1 MEVKGAKLQTTESSE
16 ERNFLAKA
24 ELKTFAEETT
34 LSKMNEEALPNA
46 PRRELLKE
54 ADLLAQVSSGKGK
67 SSRHGDSYQLGMGL
81 VVTLRAFRMHQ
92 LDRTFKFVIVMED
105 PAGKDFD
112 DIMYHY
118 SSDRLSSGTVSIQA
132 KHKQS
137 NDDDGKQGV
146 LTEDLLHARWDSKPK
161 PSFSIAKYF
170 ISFLE
175 VDQNLG
181 TTTRSY
187 VLCTNYV
194 LHKSLKGQFIK
205 REQQSDE
212 DMLQF
217 CYDVGATC
225 YQINPEHENK
235 TLEDQL
241 INSALAKLGKLMA
254 NDVFHRKEIICKD
267 SLYYT
272 FAGFINKCVDRC
284 DANAT
289 GFKFNEVYFNAAP
302 NTHIGIFRTEFAKEC
317 QRLMKDG
324 KLKIREILKTAII
337 RFDQS
342 SLTAALS
349 KEESLEQLIS
359 KFYQSFMLVCQ
370 TPHEEELMSKAKD
383 LLPKWCSAELV
394 LDKLHTLLF
403 NAMKS
408 ATPDPISLTFLQE
421 KFREVDPNVN
431 FTLLKCRSKEYLD
444 SMQQKYPFIQIDP
457 ERLKRSKLNSFIASE
472 NSGGIYEF
480 KCSLNLDVSSLIVGQ
495 TLLLHRY
502 ETLFIDSAMHQDKKE
517 LLNILDDLMSYLKD
531 VNHPTI
537 KLITFWGKL
546 EAENLCEI
554 KKLCERYH
562 QKVVIVEQI
571 LDSVEHFSMDELIGE
586 AKEQLFHDHEN
597 QIIFGTVTPL
607 TSIIHEKDDLSFLL
621 NVLEILNQPEKMARY
636 DSIEHNYEQIK
647 PWYIHRQFVP
657 LDSPP
662 EEENITR
669 NGNVTYSANSFGQQ
683 AEVHFAEMVHYLHD
697 YDKDTM
703 SDVKKTLALSEE
715 TQDPPG
721 CRDDENDGKVYIFL
735 NDAGAGKTTYFTWL
749 AWRLSTYDRSLYVI
763 KLIALEYS
771 TDFERLEECG
781 VDHWNDTQIVRL
793 LYRFIHLALFV
804 PSVCRRTIEE
814 TDVHRAEA
822 DRCAELISLSNGR
835 IVLDETKTK
844 DLTAMQLI
852 ELRLFREKFNQN
864 QLVLILDGFD
874 EIAPYY
880 KDVVMKCFARFAQ
893 LDGLRNLYIS
903 SRPYGFVEAF
913 KNAFSNCNICKLKP
927 FTEEDQIYLLHL
939 FLRSKIAAYSDCR
952 FDELIPVVGILYAT
966 VNFQEGTIQN
976 VPLMFYILYVTFL
989 PKVQRYV
996 DFDAQQICGK
1006 IFIEKGLPLLDM
1018 VETYVDL
1025 KLRIHNVEKAGLTDS
1040 ASVTAGAKEIE
1051 QLLARDVK
1059 AEHGLLG
1066 AYVMFPKSCW
1076 NELFTKQQLKK
1087 VALYVHNLT
1096 QGEDSGGLIDRIQ
1109 DGMPS
1114 FVHRSFAEFFA
1125 AYWLSQHYRRVLG
1138 SVSFFRSV
1146 TFWND
1151 DSYQEI
1157 HTFFEAMVDRQC
1169 SDYPVHNVIK
1179 KRSTSSVEEIISQ
1192 DPSAIYKRDG
1202 VGRTP
1207 FHLLARYYSNE
1218 LVELLMKRNIL
1229 VRETVSLK
1237 DELLQWSVLDYAFV
1251 CNNTTYIEQLLTL
1264 GPDVNLD
1271 VLLQQL
1277 LTSDIDLLLKRSHTL
1292 VNLLE
1297 KHDATRALT
1306 RQIHTRVVQHIL
1318 RDRQL
1323 NLNARLEK
1331 LKSLTVLE
1339 YCTELG
1345 AYDMFLEFVAQSD
1358 DPYRV
1363 LATDINGL
1371 FQKAFLCR
1379 DTRFV
1384 FYYIEQHNFP
1394 LPWVDNFAG
1403 FSSVLVSVCGSYK
1416 MSTFKV
1422 LFKQLC
1428 LQRKIRCINE
1438 SAILHEELPDAP
1450 GDEQFNRRI
1459 ENMRCCVRSVRD
1471 IHNDLPIYQEG
1482 IPFQDECIVECL
1494 LARTIDM
1501 GSIEKTGYVLQMTET
1516 VVTNELIEKIM
1527 RLLPKGVSH
1536 KESIGTFKYLLQHAT
1551 NLYQTDSEGRN
1562 LLHMIAQHGCFF
1574 MLHCLVEKGVDV
1586 SLINAKNG
1594 WNVFHYIAS
1603 RANNAH
1609 SLHFETDSRNII
1621 FKYMLQAVPDPDYLT
1636 ARDIAGYSVLDV
1648 AIVKQNFSVART
1660 IVNSQISHV
1669 VGGAEERLQALFDKV
1684 KHVLT
1689 EEHEMKVT
1697 KFFWYLHEYTEEHD
1711 EWSEVYATAAKW
1723 KYSKP
1728 DYTSS

>member
-1 MEVKGAKLQTTESSE
+1 M
-16 ERNFLAKA
+16 
-24 ELKTFAEETT
+24 
-34 LSKMNEEALPNA
+34 
-46 PRRELLKE
+46 
-54 ADLLAQVSSGKGK
+54 ADDVG
-67 SSRHGDSYQLGMGL
+67 
-81 VVTLRAFRMHQ
+81 
-92 LDRTFKFVIVMED
+92 
-105 PAGKDFD
+105 
-112 DIMYHY
+112 
-118 SSDRLSSGTVSIQA
+118 SGT
-132 KHKQS
+132 
-137 NDDDGKQGV
+137 
-146 LTEDLLHARWDSKPK
+146 
-161 PSFSIAKYF
+161 
-170 ISFLE
+170 
-175 VDQNLG
+175 
-181 TTTRSY
+181 
-187 VLCTNYV
+187 
-194 LHKSLKGQFIK
+194 
-205 REQQSDE
+205 
-212 DMLQF
+212 
-217 CYDVGATC
+217 
-225 YQINPEHENK
+225 
-235 TLEDQL
+235 
-241 INSALAKLGKLMA
+241 
-254 NDVFHRKEIICKD
+254 
-267 SLYYT
+267 
-272 FAGFINKCVDRC
+272 
-284 DANAT
+284 
-289 GFKFNEVYFNAAP
+289 
-302 NTHIGIFRTEFAKEC
+302 
-317 QRLMKDG
+317 
-324 KLKIREILKTAII
+324 
-337 RFDQS
+337 
-342 SLTAALS
+342 
-349 KEESLEQLIS
+349 
-359 KFYQSFMLVCQ
+359 
-370 TPHEEELMSKAKD
+370 
-383 LLPKWCSAELV
+383 
-394 LDKLHTLLF
+394 
-403 NAMKS
+403 
-408 ATPDPISLTFLQE
+408 
-421 KFREVDPNVN
+421 
-431 FTLLKCRSKEYLD
+431 
-444 SMQQKYPFIQIDP
+444 
-457 ERLKRSKLNSFIASE
+457 
-472 NSGGIYEF
+472 
-480 KCSLNLDVSSLIVGQ
+480 
-495 TLLLHRY
+495 
-502 ETLFIDSAMHQDKKE
+502 
-517 LLNILDDLMSYLKD
+517 
-531 VNHPTI
+531 
-537 KLITFWGKL
+537 
-546 EAENLCEI
+546 
-554 KKLCERYH
+554 
-562 QKVVIVEQI
+562 
-571 LDSVEHFSMDELIGE
+571 
-586 AKEQLFHDHEN
+586 
-597 QIIFGTVTPL
+597 
-607 TSIIHEKDDLSFLL
+607 
-621 NVLEILNQPEKMARY
+621 
-636 DSIEHNYEQIK
+636 
-647 PWYIHRQFVP
+647 
-657 LDSPP
+657 
-662 EEENITR
+662 
-669 NGNVTYSANSFGQQ
+669 
-683 AEVHFAEMVHYLHD
+683 
-697 YDKDTM
+697 
-703 SDVKKTLALSEE
+703 
-715 TQDPPG
+715 
-721 CRDDENDGKVYIFL
+721 KVYIFL

-852 ELRLFREKFNQN
+852 ELRLFREKFDQN

-1562 LLHMIAQHGCFF
+1562 LLHSIAQHGCFF
-1574 MLHCLVEKGVDV
+1574 MLHCLVQKGVDV
-1586 SLINAKNG
+1586 SLVNAKNG

-1636 ARDIAGYSVLDV
+1636 ARDMAGYNVLDV

-1689 EEHEMKVT
+1689 EEHEIKVT

-1728 DYTSS
+1728 DYTFS